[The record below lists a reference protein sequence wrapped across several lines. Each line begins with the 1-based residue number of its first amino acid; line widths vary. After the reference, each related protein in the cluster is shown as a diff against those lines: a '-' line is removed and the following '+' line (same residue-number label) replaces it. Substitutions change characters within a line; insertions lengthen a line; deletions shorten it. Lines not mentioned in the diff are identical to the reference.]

1 MKKIFKFVFISL
13 FFFTPV
19 KSSSYGSGE
28 LTLSP
33 GMVDYFIYYL
43 RIKPTPMAFYVTTDG
58 MDGHHWICPEGNC
71 QTHNVGKGARTCE
84 QDFDKPCKLFARM
97 RDVKWKNGINPG
109 KGKQSRFKGKWT
121 DEEIIAKLTD
131 LGFIGGYSNNTSNQS
146 NSSESSS
153 SDSSM
158 ITDDTLKKLK
168 ELKKLLD
175 EGILTEEEFTNAK
188 KKLLK

>member
-1 MKKIFKFVFISL
+1 MKKIIKILL
-13 FFFTPV
+13 FSILSFTPAN
-19 KSSSYGSGE
+19 SSPYGSGE

-33 GMVDYFIYYL
+33 GMLDYFIYYL

-58 MDGHHWICPEGNC
+58 LDGHHWVCPVGNC
-71 QTHNVGKGARTCE
+71 QEHNVGKGARVCE
-84 QDFDKPCKLFARM
+84 QEFDKPCKLFARL
-97 RDVKWKNGINPG
+97 RSIKWKNGINPG
-109 KGKQSRFKGKWT
+109 KGKESNFRGKWS
-121 DEEIIAKLTD
+121 DDEIIAKLTD

-146 NSSESSS
+146 NS